1 MPEHLILIRHFETDA
16 PVKGAFYG
24 STDLSIRE
32 GADESFDILKEL
44 FDKNQI
50 EKIFCSPKKRCKQT
64 ADIYF
69 PQQEKVFLEE
79 AVEADFGEWEGKT
92 YAEIVKDY
100 PDVNDWASPGFSF
113 PGGESIKSFE
123 NRIEKV
129 LDSIYKCES
138 PVAVLVCHAGVIR
151 YLICNLLGIEY
162 NRSLSFNIEPGS
174 LTHMKLFDNRMG
186 ILSAVNVKGIFSWP
200 A

>member
-1 MPEHLILIRHFETDA
+1 MAGRVLLILPLIFSWSACAD
-16 PVKGAFYG
+16 VF
-24 STDLSIRE
+24 STIQGLISKPDT
-32 GADESFDILKEL
+32 A
-44 FDKNQI
+44 NCTI
-50 EKIFCSPKKRCKQT
+50 EVLGNIT
-64 ADIYF
+64 
-69 PQQEKVFLEE
+69 
-79 AVEADFGEWEGKT
+79 
-92 YAEIVKDY
+92 
-100 PDVNDWASPGFSF
+100 GFSF